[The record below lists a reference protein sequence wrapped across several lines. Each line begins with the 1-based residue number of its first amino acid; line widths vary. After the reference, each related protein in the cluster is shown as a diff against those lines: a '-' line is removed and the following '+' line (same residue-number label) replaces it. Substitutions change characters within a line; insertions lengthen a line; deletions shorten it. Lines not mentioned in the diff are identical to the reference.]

1 MKGNLISGSFIS
13 NKIGYGF
20 AGNEIG
26 DGFDSNTIGN
36 IFTSNDIGQYC
47 ISNRFGDYVFYNNI
61 GNGFAENFILNDFS
75 DNTITND
82 FKSNKIGNEFT
93 DNMIG
98 DGFGFGS
105 SVYRGNVI
113 GNSFTDN
120 IIGEYFYD
128 NNIGDRFTNN
138 IIGNDFQYNRIET
151 QVTGSDFTTYLG
163 NINIVSSSITDGL
176 DGVYPDLTG
185 STTGFGSGSVFEV
198 TVASGLVDFV
208 DITNSGKLYEVNDTI
223 TIASGSFG
231 GTTDLVLTVTELQS
245 APMVYGNYN
254 KTIQRRFDGTIV
266 LTALDDNNQF
276 YISQHI
282 TEPID

>member
-1 MKGNLISGSFIS
+1 
-13 NKIGYGF
+13 
-20 AGNEIG
+20 
-26 DGFDSNTIGN
+26 
-36 IFTSNDIGQYC
+36 
-47 ISNRFGDYVFYNNI
+47 
-61 GNGFAENFILNDFS
+61 
-75 DNTITND
+75 
-82 FKSNKIGNEFT
+82 
-93 DNMIG
+93 
-98 DGFGFGS
+98 
-105 SVYRGNVI
+105 VYRGNVI

-163 NINIVSSSITDGL
+163 NINIVSSSITAGT

-185 STTGFGSGSVFEV
+185 STGGFGSGSVFEV
-198 TVASGLVDFV
+198 TVASSLVSNIA
-208 DITNSGKLYEVNDTI
+208 ITNSGKLYEVNDTI

-231 GTTDLVLTVTELQS
+231 GTTNLVLTVTELQS

-266 LTALDDNNQF
+266 LTALDDSNQF
-276 YISQHI
+276 YISQQI